1 MVILTFDSEQL
12 NKIIQNAV
20 RSVLAETP
28 TPPAASDDG
37 KELLTRKEAAA
48 LAGVCLATLDNKVKD
63 GVLRK
68 YRTGGVVRFR
78 RSEVVEAF
86 SQSMFH
92 NDGRKGNSYSRAK
105 KS

>member
-1 MVILTFDSEQL
+1 MIVLTFDSEQL

-20 RSVLAETP
+20 RSVLSETP
-28 TPPAASDDG
+28 ITHTAPDDG

-92 NDGRKGNSYSRAK
+92 NGGRKVNTHSRTK
-105 KS
+105 KA